1 VEINKTLPADTT
13 NNHEECSKT
22 TKALQ
27 VVLGNLPDTDELERL
42 KKTFMLNRTSRYYKS
57 KYDYQLTRVQT
68 TLLKAVSENKKKIKS
83 NLSSEEKE
91 SIERKQKVALKLL
104 KSWKITVHL

>member
-1 VEINKTLPADTT
+1 
-13 NNHEECSKT
+13 
-22 TKALQ
+22 
-27 VVLGNLPDTDELERL
+27 
-42 KKTFMLNRTSRYYKS
+42 MLNRTSRYYKS